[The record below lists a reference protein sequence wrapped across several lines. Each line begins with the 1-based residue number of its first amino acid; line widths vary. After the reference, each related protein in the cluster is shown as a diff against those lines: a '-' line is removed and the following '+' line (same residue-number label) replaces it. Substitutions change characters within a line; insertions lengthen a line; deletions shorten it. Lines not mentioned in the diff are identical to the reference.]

1 MKGWLTI
8 SLIIGLAILACS
20 PRQWAIRQTVPILQE
35 GIAAIYAEPD
45 LAFARSAI
53 PANLK
58 LLEGLWRSDPENKDL
73 LLNLTQG
80 YASYALA
87 FLEDTDE
94 QRAAEFYRRSKK
106 WGMQLLAQ
114 YPPFQ
119 ENIPRSVQE
128 WQERLAQLSPKAV
141 PAVFWTAFAWGG
153 WINLNS
159 GDPRAVGELGV
170 VETLMHWVINTQE
183 NYFFGAAHLFFG
195 SIYGSIPR
203 IMGGDPEKARQ
214 EFERCL
220 EISNGKFMLA
230 NVYLARYYAYPLL
243 DEGIF
248 ETVLQRVLEA
258 PLDIL
263 PGYELLTAVAK
274 EKARRLLD
282 QKNELF

>member
-106 WGMQLLAQ
+106 WGMQLLSQ

-119 ENIPRSVQE
+119 ENMPRSVQE

-170 VETLMHWVINTQE
+170 VETLMHWVITTQE